1 MDLDVQFLNLCTI
14 KSRYLLKLKGV
25 GDINSALLRKGT
37 LKTKKIIQLCD
48 INAQYTLFF
57 TLEHEKNTL
66 SYKLEICVC
75 KVEKK
80 SVGHQLRFA

>member
-1 MDLDVQFLNLCTI
+1 MYNQ
-14 KSRYLLKLKGV
+14 KSIFVKNKGG
-25 GDINSALLRKGT
+25 GDINSTLLRKGT

-75 KVEKK
+75 KVRKK
-80 SVGHQLRFA
+80 SVGRQLRFA

>member
-1 MDLDVQFLNLCTI
+1 MYNQ
-14 KSRYLLKLKGV
+14 KSIFVKNKGG

-57 TLEHEKNTL
+57 TLEHEKNTVF
-66 SYKLEICVC
+66 YRLEICLC
-75 KVEKK
+75 KVEKIV
-80 SVGHQLRFA
+80 SVINLDLLK